1 MRLIVERFTQ
11 PGQVVCDPV
20 MLGRDTVALAALG
33 AGCRFIG
40 ADTDQSSIDR
50 VRRWLERAGM
60 SSTSPGR
67 ENGGVQ
73 IEFDD

>member
-50 VRRWLERAGM
+50 VVYWLAKKGISDM
-60 SSTSPGR
+60 PTG
-67 ENGGVQ
+67 
-73 IEFDD
+73 